1 MSLNLV
7 SKIEAGKKQR
17 ARVVI
22 GVTAAVLILVFL
34 CILFIQLL
42 FTKERIE
49 IENHI
54 TEVAKQSAVA
64 VDLLIN
70 GDFQTLNL
78 YAHILE
84 KEPKYLDNSLVKQG
98 LQTAIKNTRFYSMG
112 VAYPDGRVLIYDA
125 NKGFM
130 PILNVKDF
138 KYFKE
143 GMSGHNFV
151 DFINSDYDNDK
162 LIVLYAVPVIKN
174 GKVIALVTGA
184 NDAKDYTRAVDITS
198 FNEEAVVHI
207 LDGTGDILL
216 RDKKG
221 NSVYN
226 KSVFEDVDG
235 IKKEV
240 KVKALKDKNS
250 VSYWFKDKTGE
261 RKVAAYIPVG
271 YNNWKILAILPFS
284 AISHN
289 TNAVLRYAV
298 IFLLLINIVVILGI
312 RYNVLIRRRSDNM
325 IMDMALQDDI
335 THSLNKT
342 SFYIEAEKILF
353 NKKEDDDEKLAML
366 LMDIDNFKIINEVYD
381 IKKGDVVLKEI
392 ADILSKNI
400 AEKGIFARF
409 NDDVFAILYRYNKE
423 SEIVSLI
430 DNITEEVVKIRLSLK
445 VIPSFGVYLIVD
457 KAMPINIMCDKAN
470 IAKRTIKGL
479 VGDRFALFDES
490 LSQALLADKE
500 IEDEMKPALE
510 GHQFVMYLQPKIDM
524 KTNLPCGSEALI
536 RWNHPQKGLVPPY
549 KFVPLFE
556 RNGFIVEV
564 DKFMWEEACK
574 AIKDWI
580 DSGLEPLPV
589 SVNISRIH
597 FKYEDIVSTIE
608 NLVKKY
614 NIPKKYLELELTESA
629 FLDNEGAVNSA
640 IIQLQELGYTI
651 AMDDF
656 GIGYSSLNM
665 LRKLPVNVLKLDR
678 GFINE
683 ASCTERGLIV
693 LNHITQMARDL
704 KATVVCEGIETPE
717 QVNMLRNAGGDIA
730 QGFYYA
736 KPMPLEEYNN
746 FVYHHEGAYN

>member
-1 MSLNLV
+1 MSLNLI

-22 GVTAAVLILVFL
+22 GVTAAVILLAVL
-34 CILFIQLL
+34 CVLFIQLL
-42 FTKERIE
+42 FAKERIE

-54 TEVAKQSAVA
+54 TEVAKQSAVG

-84 KEPKYLDNSLVKQG
+84 NEPKYLDKSLVKKG

-112 VAYPDGRVLIYDA
+112 IAYPDGKVLIYDA

-130 PILNVKDF
+130 PILDVKNF

-207 LDGTGDILL
+207 LDGTGEILL
-216 RDKKG
+216 RDKQG
-221 NSVYN
+221 NPVYN
-226 KSVFEDVDG
+226 KSIFEDVDG
-235 IKKEV
+235 IKKDV
-240 KVKALKDKNS
+240 KEKALKDKNPE
-250 VSYWFKDKTGE
+250 SYWFKDKTGE
-261 RKVAAYIPVG
+261 RKVAAFIPVG

-284 AISHN
+284 SISHN

-312 RYNVLIRRRSDNM
+312 RYNVIIRRRSDNM

-353 NKKEDDDEKLAML
+353 NKKEDDDENLAML

-392 ADILSKNI
+392 SDILSKNI

-409 NDDVFAILYRYNKE
+409 NDDVFAILYRYKKE
-423 SEIVSLI
+423 AEIVSLI
-430 DNITEEVVKIRLSLK
+430 DNITDEVVKIRLSLK
-445 VIPSFGVYLIVD
+445 VIPSFGVYMIVD

-479 VGDRFALFDES
+479 VGDRFAVFDES

-510 GHQFVMYLQPKIDM
+510 NRQFEMYLQPKIDM
-524 KTNLPCGSEALI
+524 KSNLPCGSEALI
-536 RWNHPQKGLVPPY
+536 RWNHPVKGLVPPY

-574 AIKDWI
+574 AIKGWI
-580 DSGLEPLPV
+580 DNGLEPLPV

-629 FLDNEGAVNSA
+629 FLDNEGAVNFA

-717 QVNMLRNAGGDIA
+717 QVEMLRNAGGDIA

-736 KPMPLEEYNN
+736 KPMPLDEYNE